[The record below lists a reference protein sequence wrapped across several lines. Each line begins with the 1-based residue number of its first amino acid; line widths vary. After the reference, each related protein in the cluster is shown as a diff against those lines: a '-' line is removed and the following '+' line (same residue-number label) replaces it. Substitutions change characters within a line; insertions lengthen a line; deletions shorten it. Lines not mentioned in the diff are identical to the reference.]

1 VRLMSRPSKGS
12 RLKLLG
18 CDEELI
24 ERVQDFREGYFG
36 APEYRIVAEAL
47 EHFMRDRLEAEPEV
61 RRRYEAARQARL
73 AAKEPRLRVVSK
85 ATDQD
90 AG

>member
-1 VRLMSRPSKGS
+1 MSRPSKGS

-18 CDEELI
+18 FEEELI
-24 ERVQDFREGYFG
+24 ERIQDFREGYFG

-61 RRRYEAARQARL
+61 RRRYEQARQARL
-73 AAKEPRLRVVSK
+73 AAIEPRLRIVSK
-85 ATDQD
+85 ASEQD
-90 AG
+90 TG

>member
-1 VRLMSRPSKGS
+1 MSRPSKGS

-18 CDEELI
+18 FEEELI
-24 ERVQDFREGYFG
+24 ERIQDFREGYFG

-61 RRRYEAARQARL
+61 RRRYEDARQARL
-73 AAKEPRLRVVSK
+73 AAKERRLRIVPR
-85 ATDQD
+85 AGEQD

>member
-1 VRLMSRPSKGS
+1 MSRPSKGS

-18 CDEELI
+18 FDEELI

-73 AAKEPRLRVVSK
+73 TAKEPRLRIVSK

>member
-1 VRLMSRPSKGS
+1 MSRPSKGS

-18 CDEELI
+18 FEDELI
-24 ERVQDFREGYFG
+24 ERIQDFREGYFG

-61 RRRYEAARQARL
+61 RKRYEEARKARL
-73 AAKEPRLRVVSK
+73 AAKEPRLRIVSK
-85 ATDQD
+85 AGEQD

>member
-1 VRLMSRPSKGS
+1 MSRPSKGS

-18 CDEELI
+18 VEEELI
-24 ERVQDFREGYFG
+24 ERIQDFREGYFG

-61 RRRYEAARQARL
+61 RRRYEEARQARL
-73 AAKEPRLRVVSK
+73 AAKERRLRIVPK
-85 ATDQD
+85 AGEQD

>member
-1 VRLMSRPSKGS
+1 MSRPSKGS

-18 CDEELI
+18 FEDELI
-24 ERVQDFREGYFG
+24 ERIQDFREGYFG

-61 RRRYEAARQARL
+61 RRRYEAARTARL
-73 AAKEPRLRVVSK
+73 AAKEPRLRIVSK
-85 ATDQD
+85 AGDQD

>member
-1 VRLMSRPSKGS
+1 MSRPSKGS

-18 CDEELI
+18 LDGELI
-24 ERVQDFREGYFG
+24 DRVQDFREGYFG

-47 EHFMRDRLEAEPEV
+47 EHFMQDRLQAEPEV
-61 RRRYEAARQARL
+61 KRRYEEARKA
-73 AAKEPRLRVVSK
+73 RLRVKERRLRIVSK
-85 ATDQD
+85 AGDPE